1 MKLISTSSLG
11 LLLSL
16 YLSVVCQVQATVGA
30 FWQAVQI
37 VFPDS
42 CMSDSGV
49 KSVQPSKRI
58 VLIWHFW
65 QLEVTLQQ
73 GAQIRKHQ
81 ILKEQNHINFFQTT
95 LYEIIGKQ
103 KTGPSQPVVVV
114 VVREGNPLH
123 PPFPLLTDVL
133 FMIMYPGRRIQE

>member
-1 MKLISTSSLG
+1 MKLKSTSSLG

-16 YLSVVCQVQATVGA
+16 YLSVVCQVQATLGA

-73 GAQIRKHQ
+73 GVQIRKHQ
-81 ILKEQNHINFFQTT
+81 ILKEQNNHINFFQTT
-95 LYEIIGKQ
+95 LYETIGKQ
-103 KTGPSQPVVVV
+103 KTGPSQPVVV

-133 FMIMYPGRRIQE
+133 FMIMYPGRQIQE

>member
-16 YLSVVCQVQATVGA
+16 YLSVVCQVQATLSA

-49 KSVQPSKRI
+49 KSV
-58 VLIWHFW
+58 
-65 QLEVTLQQ
+65 
-73 GAQIRKHQ
+73 
-81 ILKEQNHINFFQTT
+81 
-95 LYEIIGKQ
+95 
-103 KTGPSQPVVVV
+103 
-114 VVREGNPLH
+114 
-123 PPFPLLTDVL
+123 
-133 FMIMYPGRRIQE
+133 

>member
-1 MKLISTSSLG
+1 MKLKSTSSLG

-16 YLSVVCQVQATVGA
+16 YLSVVCQVQATLGA

-49 KSVQPSKRI
+49 KSVQPSKRT

-73 GAQIRKHQ
+73 GIQIRKHQ
-81 ILKEQNHINFFQTT
+81 ILKEQNNHINFFQTT

-114 VVREGNPLH
+114 MYERETHCTPLSH
-123 PPFPLLTDVL
+123 SLQTSFS
-133 FMIMYPGRRIQE
+133 

>member
-16 YLSVVCQVQATVGA
+16 YLSVVCQVQATLSA

-49 KSVQPSKRI
+49 KSVQPSKRT

-73 GAQIRKHQ
+73 GIQIRKHQ
-81 ILKEQNHINFFQTT
+81 ILKEQNNHINFFQTT

-114 VVREGNPLH
+114 MYERETHCTPLFH
-123 PPFPLLTDVL
+123 SLQMSFS
-133 FMIMYPGRRIQE
+133 

>member
-16 YLSVVCQVQATVGA
+16 YLSVVCQVQATLSA

-49 KSVQPSKRI
+49 KSVQPSKRT

-73 GAQIRKHQ
+73 GIQIRKHQ
-81 ILKEQNHINFFQTT
+81 ILKEQNHIIFFQTT

-114 VVREGNPLH
+114 VREGNPLH
-123 PPFPLLTDVL
+123 PPFPFLTDVL